1 MVLRSIIISTMV
13 GLLTMMQR
21 RLFNKDKLG
30 SDTAKHQGLLTGGGV
45 CVYVLACAFERARSA
60 DY

>member
-1 MVLRSIIISTMV
+1 
-13 GLLTMMQR
+13 MMQR

>member
-1 MVLRSIIISTMV
+1 MVLRSIAISTMV
-13 GLLTMMQR
+13 GLLTRMQC

-30 SDTAKHQGLLTGGGV
+30 SDTAKHQGLLTGGV

-60 DY
+60 DS